1 MVKQSTTINTRTQ
14 YTIEYDDEC
23 DYFTVSWEDD
33 EELTWIDNENKEY
46 IIDMEEELHG
56 NIGSKF
62 NNTWIEHIK
71 LHFNWKKGE
80 VIYLNTKCNCDNC
93 FYVMRGWGDAG
104 EREEDKKMLIT
115 LLMNMDMYRG
125 GGEGEGGK
133 RCTPRKQHQRK
144 GACEG
149 EAGGGEGE
157 EGAGW
162 EAKRRGGGGR
172 ESRNHAGWCRG
183 RGGVCDVACRGG
195 CGQGR

>member
-104 EREEDKKMLIT
+104 EREEDKKNADYIIDEYGYVSKRFFQNYM
-115 LLMNMDMYRG
+115 MDTNSGVVPNAFYYRID
-125 GGEGEGGK
+125 
-133 RCTPRKQHQRK
+133 CIY
-144 GACEG
+144 
-149 EAGGGEGE
+149 
-157 EGAGW
+157 
-162 EAKRRGGGGR
+162 
-172 ESRNHAGWCRG
+172 NDDWCI
-183 RGGVCDVACRGG
+183 
-195 CGQGR
+195 